1 MKTILRFFFVLL
13 LVGLVIGTLYY
24 LYVRSKPVQVEY
36 KITQMQQMDIVKK
49 TVASG
54 KIVARKEIEVKPQIS
69 GIIEKMMMEA
79 GDMVQKGQVIA
90 KIKLIPDLVRIN
102 DAQARLKKAQVSLE
116 YANKTHT
123 RVKKRYQESYSSGKL
138 SNQALSPNL
147 INLNQ
152 AEAELKTAELNQSRA
167 ENDYNRQ
174 KQLFDKQFITATAFE
189 DAVLALEKSEEAY
202 QKSLTNY
209 QMMKAQVFD
218 TTEAELQDSENT
230 LKQARQE
237 LISSNNNLQLIL
249 DGISSLTPE
258 KTNTLVRATIDGM
271 ILDIPVK
278 EGESVIEINTQSSG
292 TPIAIIADMT
302 DMIFEGSIDESEINK
317 IRMGMDLILTIGAIS
332 DARFNAKIEHIS
344 PKGYE
349 LNGAVQFGIRAKV
362 ETNENFFIRA
372 GYSAGADIVLDKRVN
387 AMAIEEGNL
396 IFKDSKVY
404 AEVQTSPNVFEK
416 RAIEVGLS
424 DGINIEIL
432 SGLSKEDKIKV
443 QK

>member
-1 MKTILRFFFVLL
+1 MKTIFRFFFVLL
-13 LVGLVIGTLYY
+13 LVGLVVGTLYY
-24 LYVRSKPVQVEY
+24 LYVRSKPVQIEY
-36 KITQMQQMDIVKK
+36 KTTQIQQMDIVKK

-54 KIVARKEIEVKPQIS
+54 KIAARKEIEVKPQIS
-69 GIIEKMMMEA
+69 GIVEKMMVEE
-79 GDMVQKGQVIA
+79 GDDVQKGQVIA

-116 YANKTHT
+116 YAKKTHT
-123 RVKKRYQESYSSGKL
+123 RVKKRHQESFSSGKL

-152 AEAELKTAELNQSRA
+152 AEAELKTAKLNQSSA

-174 KQLFDKQFITATAFE
+174 QKLFVKQFITVSAFE
-189 DAVLALEKSEEAY
+189 DAALVLDKAKEAF
-202 QKSLTNY
+202 QKSFTNY
-209 QMMKAQVFD
+209 QMMKAKVVD
-218 TTEAELQDSENT
+218 TTEAELQESENS

-237 LISSNNNLQLIL
+237 LISSKNNLQLIL

-258 KTNTLVRATIDGM
+258 KTNTLVRSTIDGM
-271 ILDIPVK
+271 VLDIPVK

-292 TPIAIIADMT
+292 TTIAIIADMA
-302 DMIFEGSIDESEINK
+302 DMIFEGSVDESEINK

-332 DARFNAKIEHIS
+332 DERFNAKIEHIS

-349 LNGAVQFGIRAKV
+349 ENGAVQFGIRAKV
-362 ETNENFFIRA
+362 ETNDNFFIRA

-387 AMAIEEGNL
+387 VMAIEEGNL

-404 AEVQTSPNVFEK
+404 AEVQTSPNIFAK
-416 RAIEVGLS
+416 RTIEVGLS

-432 SGLSKEDKIKV
+432 SGLSAEEKIKV